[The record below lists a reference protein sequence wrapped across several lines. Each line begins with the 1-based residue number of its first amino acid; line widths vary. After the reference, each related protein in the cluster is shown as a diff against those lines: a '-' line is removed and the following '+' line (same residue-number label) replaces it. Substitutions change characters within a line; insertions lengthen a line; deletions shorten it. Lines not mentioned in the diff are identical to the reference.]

1 MDAEK
6 NKGSRRLTDY
16 TRNRA
21 IFHSSIIAA
30 EAIITPDFPLNQ
42 FAIRD
47 SPLPP
52 SGPFFSRLFVPHNNK
67 RRRRRRRRQSRRAE
81 IIKGQ
86 RREANL
92 NKRYVTIPIFGMHA
106 KVKEAKATGMAT
118 HFRHGN
124 NAELAL
130 KSSWETSQHQILRLQ
145 RMKQKIH
152 GEGSQWMTA
161 LKYMCMCCQGFLP
174 TFGVGNDSNEKTDP
188 TAAPFQRIAGRI
200 LAWSLCGGENE
211 RST

>member
-42 FAIRD
+42 FAIRKRFPSD
-47 SPLPP
+47 S
-52 SGPFFSRLFVPHNNK
+52 FFTPLFVPHHNK
-67 RRRRRRRRQSRRAE
+67 RRRRRRAK
-81 IIKGQ
+81 IIKSQ
-86 RREANL
+86 QRRREANL

-174 TFGVGNDSNEKTDP
+174 TFGVGNDSNEKTDL

-200 LAWSLCGGENE
+200 LAWALCGGENE